1 MGLRH
6 LGTSLRHTFE
16 ARASEWALG
25 WMLFLWGVILNS
37 SPDAL
42 ANSRGLKSLLS
53 IGFQD
58 SWALAAILIGGGRLL
73 VLGFNGTI
81 RRSPHLRAAAAFM
94 SGFFWMQISLGL
106 VASGNATTGLAVY
119 PVLLALDSYNV
130 FRAMR
135 EAGIIDAEYKR
146 AARNGT
152 DP

>member
-1 MGLRH
+1 
-6 LGTSLRHTFE
+6 
-16 ARASEWALG
+16 
-25 WMLFLWGVILNS
+25 
-37 SPDAL
+37 
-42 ANSRGLKSLLS
+42 
-53 IGFQD
+53 
-58 SWALAAILIGGGRLL
+58 
-73 VLGFNGTI
+73 
-81 RRSPHLRAAAAFM
+81 M